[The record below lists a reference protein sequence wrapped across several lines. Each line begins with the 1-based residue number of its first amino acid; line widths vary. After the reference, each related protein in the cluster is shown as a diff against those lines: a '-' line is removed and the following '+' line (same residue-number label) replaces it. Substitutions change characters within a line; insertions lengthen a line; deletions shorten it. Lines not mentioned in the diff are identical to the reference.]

1 MEQKQDAVAS
11 VIIESDNNDLALALG
26 KVVGHAIQNVGFTNV
41 TVTHNADVSSEGEG
55 EPQTD
60 FEQGKSLL
68 DAMADANPALF
79 HRRIEV
85 VSACLEPELEVE
97 MDLPPNEA
105 ADLEVALELDR
116 DEVNERD

>member
-1 MEQKQDAVAS
+1 MEQQGNAIAS
-11 VIIESDNNDLALALG
+11 VIIESDNNELALALG

-41 TVTHNADVSSEGEG
+41 TVTHNADVSSEGDG

>member
-1 MEQKQDAVAS
+1 MEQQEDAVAS
-11 VIIESDNNDLALALG
+11 VVIESDNNELALALG

-41 TVTHNADVSSEGEG
+41 TVTHHADMSSEAAGD
-55 EPQTD
+55 PQTD

-116 DEVNERD
+116 DEVSERD

>member
-1 MEQKQDAVAS
+1 MEQQENAIAS
-11 VIIESDNNDLALALG
+11 VIIESDNNELALALG

-41 TVTHNADVSSEGEG
+41 TVTHNADVSSEGDG